1 MDDRDAFDLAET
13 TLSGLGR
20 TGSEAPA
27 TSRAATATAAN
38 AYIQPQARP
47 RSTSGAAP
55 AYATAELPL
64 FVQAIPG
71 VEADH
76 EDEDPV
82 PLVKVPARPRM
93 PVSVRRATPEPARMR
108 ATYGPPVTAEPD
120 LLDDLEAP
128 DEAEDFAPPADLP
141 LSPPVSRK
149 RVSEPTPERLPAEW
163 QQAVGGLTRLTAAMI
178 DAAFLGAIAVVVIFF
193 TLRLLGLPMSGV
205 MELPL
210 LPLAGFLLLVSVGY
224 LLLFTAASGQTVGK
238 MALKIR
244 VVGTS
249 AEAVINDRVTVSQA
263 AIRSIAAVPS
273 VLVFGAGF
281 APALVGAGLA
291 VHDRIAQT
299 RVVRL

>member
-1 MDDRDAFDLAET
+1 
-13 TLSGLGR
+13 
-20 TGSEAPA
+20 
-27 TSRAATATAAN
+27 
-38 AYIQPQARP
+38 
-47 RSTSGAAP
+47 
-55 AYATAELPL
+55 
-64 FVQAIPG
+64 
-71 VEADH
+71 
-76 EDEDPV
+76 
-82 PLVKVPARPRM
+82 
-93 PVSVRRATPEPARMR
+93 
-108 ATYGPPVTAEPD
+108 
-120 LLDDLEAP
+120 
-128 DEAEDFAPPADLP
+128 
-141 LSPPVSRK
+141 
-149 RVSEPTPERLPAEW
+149 
-163 QQAVGGLTRLTAAMI
+163 MI

-210 LPLAGFLLLVSVGY
+210 LPLAAFLLLVSVGY